1 MLLDIPRVKEKLKV
15 INVFFEYR
23 VGHCILTLQTTNEKA
38 SIHDRIAF
46 LNEASVM
53 K

>member
-1 MLLDIPRVKEKLKV
+1 MCVLVHIEQSVL
-15 INVFFEYR
+15 FFTLYT
-23 VGHCILTLQTTNEKA
+23 VLQTTNEKA

>member
-1 MLLDIPRVKEKLKV
+1 M
-15 INVFFEYR
+15 FFEYR
-23 VGHCILTLQTTNEKA
+23 VGHCILVTCIMLQTTNEKA